1 MERKIGVIFSLEEI
15 LEKGVGRLQ
24 ELNIDTIQMAEWSPE
39 LLTKENAEKV
49 KAITAGKVEI
59 VSIWAGW
66 SGPCVWNFIDGP
78 STLGLVPPAY
88 RAHRIVEL
96 KRAADFACMLGVKE
110 ITTHLGY
117 VPEYPATKEYRDVL
131 SAAKCVADYCK
142 QKGIRFTFETG
153 EETPATLMR
162 LILDLNNEYVGVN
175 LDPANLI
182 IYGKGNPID
191 ALDMFNG
198 KIYGVHI
205 KDANYTTDPQHSN
218 GKEQVVGQGQVNF
231 PVFLE
236 KLVNKCGYKGP
247 LFIERE
253 IEGDQQ
259 TEDIKN
265 TVKFVKD
272 ILATIE

>member
-1 MERKIGVIFSLEEI
+1 MERKVGVIFSMEEI
-15 LEKGVGRLQ
+15 LEKGVGRLE
-24 ELNIDTIQMAEWSPE
+24 ELGIDTIQMVEWSPN
-39 LLTKENAEKV
+39 LLTKENADKI
-49 KAITAGKVEI
+49 KALTAGKIEI
-59 VSIWAGW
+59 ASIWAGW

-78 STLGLVPPAY
+78 STLGLVPAAY
-88 RAHRIVEL
+88 RAHRVEEL
-96 KRAADFACMLGVKE
+96 KRAVDFACMLGVDT
-110 ITTHLGY
+110 IATHLGY
-117 VPEYPATKEYRDVL
+117 VPETPCTREYRDVV
-131 SAAKCVADYCK
+131 AATKHVADYCK
-142 QKGIRFTFETG
+142 SKGVRFIFETG

-162 LILDLNNEYVGVN
+162 LILDLDNESAGVN

-198 KIYGVHI
+198 RIYGVHI
-205 KDANYTTDPQHSN
+205 KDANYTTDPQHSM

-236 KLVNKCGYKGP
+236 KLINKCGYKGP

-265 TVKFVKD
+265 TVKFIKG